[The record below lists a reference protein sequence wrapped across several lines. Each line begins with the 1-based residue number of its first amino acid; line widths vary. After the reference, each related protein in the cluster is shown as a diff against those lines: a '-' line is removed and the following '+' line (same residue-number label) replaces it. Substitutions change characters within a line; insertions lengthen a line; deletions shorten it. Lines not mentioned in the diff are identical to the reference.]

1 MAYIDFGAAM
11 KVSIGRC
18 TLGTGIRPPLKWAAP
33 EQIFDE
39 PYNACAADVFMLGKV
54 LQEELAEGRIWYNI
68 SLGDDKCYHEYDALL
83 AGMAHM
89 DPDMALQRPWPYL
102 ALLFPKA

>member
-54 LQEELAEGRIWYNI
+54 LQEELAEGRIVGTYVCRHRRLTPL
-68 SLGDDKCYHEYDALL
+68 SYTVV
-83 AGMAHM
+83 
-89 DPDMALQRPWPYL
+89 
-102 ALLFPKA
+102 